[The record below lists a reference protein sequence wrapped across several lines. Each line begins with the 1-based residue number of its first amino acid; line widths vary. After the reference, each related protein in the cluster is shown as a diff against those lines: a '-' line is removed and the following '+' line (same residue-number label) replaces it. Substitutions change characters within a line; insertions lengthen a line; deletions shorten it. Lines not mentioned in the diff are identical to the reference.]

1 MRSTLLRLFAIL
13 IFAGTSHAARLP
25 EEFDATM
32 FVEGE
37 VSVSE
42 VGRVTAYRI
51 DTKVDAQIQ
60 ALLDRVV
67 SRWLF
72 EPMRIDES
80 AVAFDTA
87 MRVTLRGRAKDGEM
101 VVRVENVE
109 FTGSNVAR
117 QGEAFDRSIRAVQMT
132 PPRFPLEAMRAG
144 LQGQTLIALRVDRY
158 GQVIDAAVSH
168 TDLVGLSSSEKA
180 LARARAPLERA
191 ALQALRQWRFE
202 LSERAIPE
210 GVADTS
216 VLVPV
221 TYSMSRKPGDKG
233 WMEPGR
239 WSYVTMGQKRP
250 IPWLRDGEVASNL
263 DASGAGSMLPVKL
276 RSPLDDATL

>member
-1 MRSTLLRLFAIL
+1 MRSILICLLTLL
-13 IFAGTSHAARLP
+13 IFAGTVHAARTP

-32 FVEGE
+32 FVEGN
-37 VSVSE
+37 VSVSD

-60 ALLDRVV
+60 TLLDRVV

-72 EPMRIDES
+72 EPMRIDEV
-80 AVAFDTA
+80 ATAFDTA
-87 MRVTLRGRAKDGEM
+87 MRVTLRGQAKDGEM

-109 FTGSNVAR
+109 FTGSNVAK
-117 QGEAFDRSIRAVQMT
+117 QGEAFDRSIRAVEMT
-132 PPRFPLEAMRAG
+132 PPRFPLDAMRAG
-144 LQGQTLIALRVDRY
+144 LQGQTMIALRIDRY

-168 TDLVGLSSSEKA
+168 TDLVGLSSSEKM

-202 LSERAIPE
+202 LSEHAIPE
-210 GVADTS
+210 GASDTS

-233 WMEPGR
+233 WMAPGR
-239 WSYVTMGQKRP
+239 WSYVTRGQKQR
-250 IPWLRDGEVASNL
+250 IPWLRDGEVAANL
-263 DASGAGSMLPVKL
+263 SANGAGSTLPVKL
-276 RSPLDDATL
+276 RSAPDDAAL